1 MMSTQP
7 SIARLLILE
16 ILIFVMAVLFMRAES
31 LAINLGIIAVAGA
44 AGIWFFKNDT
54 FRSETLRASADHPA
68 FTIVSVGLL
77 SLLFPIFFLHNPY
90 IIHIMVM
97 ALIYIVAILGLN
109 VQVGSIGMVNFAH
122 GTIFGIGAY
131 TSALLATKAGL
142 SFWLGLPAGIL
153 VAGLTGWVLGL
164 PTLKTREYH
173 LSLVTIA
180 FAYIGYTVMLNWQW
194 TGGPDG
200 VAGIPKPTLFGWNLG
215 QGLTLAGV
223 ELPGVFFLYYIA
235 WFFCALAV
243 VILHRLHH
251 SWIGLALNAVRED
264 EIASRCYGLNLN
276 AIKLIAFVA
285 GSLFAGA
292 AGVLYAHFIGFVS
305 TENMA
310 FSVGLL
316 MVCMVILGGMDNIWG
331 VIIGG
336 LLLTIIPE
344 KFRAL
349 QDYRMLF
356 YGIVLIAMLLFR
368 PQGLFPSTIRRHGF
382 KGGGRG

>member
-1 MMSTQP
+1 MMPTQ
-7 SIARLLILE
+7 SRISVLLMLE
-16 ILIFVMAVLFMRAES
+16 ILVFILAVFFMRTES
-31 LAINLGIIAVAGA
+31 LVLNLGIIAVASA
-44 AGIWFFKNDT
+44 AGIWFARNEDL
-54 FRSETLRASADHPA
+54 RSEMARASADHRA
-68 FTIVSVGLL
+68 VTIISVGLL
-77 SLLFPIFFLHNPY
+77 TLLFPLFFLHNPY
-90 IIHIMVM
+90 IIHIVVM

-122 GTIFGIGAY
+122 GTIFGVGAY

-153 VAGLTGWVLGL
+153 MAGLTGWILGL

-215 QGLTLAGV
+215 QGLTLGTV
-223 ELPGVFFLYYIA
+223 ELPGVLFLYYIA
-235 WFFCALAV
+235 WIFCALAV
-243 VILHRLHH
+243 VILQRLHH
-251 SWIGLALNAVRED
+251 SWVGLALNAVRED

-276 AIKLIAFVA
+276 AIKLTAFIT

-305 TENMA
+305 TESMA

-331 VIIGG
+331 VIVGG

-356 YGIVLIAMLLFR
+356 YGIVLIVMLLFR
-368 PQGLFPSTIRRHGF
+368 PQGLFPSMIRRHGF
-382 KGGGRG
+382 KGGRNG